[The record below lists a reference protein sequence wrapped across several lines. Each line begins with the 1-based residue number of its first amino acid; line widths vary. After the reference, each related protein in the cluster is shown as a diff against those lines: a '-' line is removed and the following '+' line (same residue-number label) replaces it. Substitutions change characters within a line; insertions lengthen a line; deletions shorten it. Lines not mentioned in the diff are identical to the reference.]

1 MKVKMK
7 INILFTLLF
16 SCIMSL
22 SAQKTFELAQLI
34 PGNKDYLSP
43 ESPKGVAWFEDV
55 LVYNNNGEICSFN
68 TNVKQ
73 NVAPLITISDY
84 NEALKNNTIIT
95 LT

>member
-1 MKVKMK
+1 MK

-43 ESPKGVAWFEDV
+43 ESPKGVRSEERRVGKEGTSWCKSRWSPY
-55 LVYNNNGEICSFN
+55 L
-68 TNVKQ
+68 
-73 NVAPLITISDY
+73 
-84 NEALKNNTIIT
+84 
-95 LT
+95 